1 MFRHPALP
9 GLHAGNAAARRSL
22 KSSGKKATRG
32 HINKAGPSR
41 PPGAALPPPSLQ
53 KRDFLPSAFRARS
66 GHSPGPSPRGPNQWE
81 GSFCSGA
88 GGPGSL
94 EGERRPAASCR
105 RAPGSGRPRGPRGA
119 RRAARVLVG
128 AHGRR
133 EPTPRCGRG
142 AFPRRCRRPPFGAPR
157 LRWSRRLG
165 RRRLRGPGGK
175 WKGQGVKARPEVEPN
190 FAAGGAG
197 GNDACAQGA
206 GAGLT
211 AQLWAV
217 SPEAAPRP
225 PRQWPPHDRAL
236 QRIIAARDISADT
249 ILGPGRGRGGGQHC
263 SGPRGLAGPGT
274 APTASPPAPFPSPSP
289 RPRGAQCHPRRPV

>member
-165 RRRLRGPGGK
+165 RRRLRGP
-175 WKGQGVKARPEVEPN
+175 APRANPRAP
-190 FAAGGAG
+190 AAALRTPLPP
-197 GNDACAQGA
+197 APCP
-206 GAGLT
+206 LPR
-211 AQLWAV
+211 AV
-217 SPEAAPRP
+217 SFGSTGVWGRRGRSWPPRP
-225 PRQWPPHDRAL
+225 PSSGAL
-236 QRIIAARDISADT
+236 
-249 ILGPGRGRGGGQHC
+249 GGE
-263 SGPRGLAGPGT
+263 
-274 APTASPPAPFPSPSP
+274 
-289 RPRGAQCHPRRPV
+289 GAEG